1 MKTCSLFKTAAA
13 ASAVT
18 VMAGSGAMLANSF
31 KSRREMQEY
40 LWGLV
45 ADARRYCSTDMTM
58 VITEVC
64 GDQPNKV
71 FQDAK
76 VYISKHVST
85 RMSSSIRVFKH
96 EKDVNLTFTVEEEDN
111 VFTHTFQ
118 GVELRWVLRCH
129 QIDRTKFRY
138 YELTFPKKAKEMV
151 IRSYLPFVSR
161 EAARQRVKTRKLF
174 YIDGAE
180 KWTSV
185 TFNHPST
192 WIALWRKGVELR
204 WILRCHQI
212 DGTKFRYYELTFSK
226 KAKKMVTRSY
236 LPFVSREAARRR
248 VKTRTTYNRGYLL
261 CGPTGTG
268 KSSLVAAMANYLKAD
283 VYDLDLSQVSSS
295 SQLQTLLMETTNTS
309 ILLVE
314 DIVCLPE
321 FMKRSFKQVDETKLP
336 FLENKEG
343 KDSMSR
349 GE

>member
-129 QIDRTKFRY
+129 QIDGTKFCY

-161 EAARQRVKTRKLF
+161 EAARQRVKTR
-174 YIDGAE
+174 
-180 KWTSV
+180 
-185 TFNHPST
+185 
-192 WIALWRKGVELR
+192 
-204 WILRCHQI
+204 
-212 DGTKFRYYELTFSK
+212 
-226 KAKKMVTRSY
+226 
-236 LPFVSREAARRR
+236 
-248 VKTRTTYNRGYLL
+248 TTYNRGYLL

-268 KSSLVAAMANYLKAD
+268 KSSLVAAMANYFKAD

-314 DIVCLPE
+314 DIDCLPE
-321 FMKRSFKQVDETKLP
+321 FKKMSFKQVDETKVPIPTP
-336 FLENKEG
+336 FKVLLKPFSSINSLK
-343 KDSMSR
+343 K
-349 GE
+349 

>member
-118 GVELRWVLRCH
+118 GVELRWVLHCH
-129 QIDRTKFRY
+129 QIDGTKFRY

-192 WIALWRKGVELR
+192 WIALWRK
-204 WILRCHQI
+204 
-212 DGTKFRYYELTFSK
+212 
-226 KAKKMVTRSY
+226 
-236 LPFVSREAARRR
+236 
-248 VKTRTTYNRGYLL
+248 
-261 CGPTGTG
+261 
-268 KSSLVAAMANYLKAD
+268 
-283 VYDLDLSQVSSS
+283 
-295 SQLQTLLMETTNTS
+295 TLLMETTNTS

-314 DIVCLPE
+314 DIDCLPE
-321 FMKRSFKQVDETKLP
+321 FKKMSFKQVDETKATLSG
-336 FLENKEG
+336 FLDFMDRGCSNCGDQRIIVFTATNKEKPG
-343 KDSMSR
+343 SAFLRAR
-349 GE
+349 GIDVHIHMPYCTPDAFEILASNYLNITTHKLFSEIKESILQTEVTRC

>member
-118 GVELRWVLRCH
+118 GVELRWVLHCH
-129 QIDRTKFRY
+129 QIDGTKFRY

-161 EAARQRVKTRKLF
+161 EAARQRVKTRK
-174 YIDGAE
+174 
-180 KWTSV
+180 
-185 TFNHPST
+185 
-192 WIALWRKGVELR
+192 
-204 WILRCHQI
+204 
-212 DGTKFRYYELTFSK
+212 
-226 KAKKMVTRSY
+226 
-236 LPFVSREAARRR
+236 
-248 VKTRTTYNRGYLL
+248 
-261 CGPTGTG
+261 
-268 KSSLVAAMANYLKAD
+268 SSLVAAMANYFKAD

-314 DIVCLPE
+314 DIDCLPE
-321 FMKRSFKQVDETKLP
+321 FKKMSFKQVDETKATLSG
-336 FLENKEG
+336 FLDFMDRGCSNCGDQRIIVFTATNKEKPGSAFLRARGIDVHIHMPYCTPDAFEILASNYLNITTHKLFILETLVEFLAAKKG
-343 KDSMSR
+343 KAQ
-349 GE
+349 EA

>member
-118 GVELRWVLRCH
+118 GVELRWILRCH
-129 QIDRTKFRY
+129 QIDGTKFRY

-174 YIDGAE
+174 YIDEAE

-192 WIALWRKGVELR
+192 WIDLWRKVPRIIED
-204 WILRCHQI
+204 ICC
-212 DGTKFRYYELTFSK
+212 
-226 KAKKMVTRSY
+226 V
-236 LPFVSREAARRR
+236 V
-248 VKTRTTYNRGYLL
+248 LL
-261 CGPTGTG
+261 GQE
-268 KSSLVAAMANYLKAD
+268 
-283 VYDLDLSQVSSS
+283 SQVWS
-295 SQLQTLLMETTNTS
+295 LPWQTISRLMCMT
-309 ILLVE
+309 
-314 DIVCLPE
+314 
-321 FMKRSFKQVDETKLP
+321 
-336 FLENKEG
+336 
-343 KDSMSR
+343 
-349 GE
+349 

>member
-129 QIDRTKFRY
+129 QIDGTKFCY

-180 KWTSV
+180 KWTSM

-192 WIALWRKGVELR
+192 WIALWRKVPRIIED
-204 WILRCHQI
+204 ICC
-212 DGTKFRYYELTFSK
+212 
-226 KAKKMVTRSY
+226 V
-236 LPFVSREAARRR
+236 V
-248 VKTRTTYNRGYLL
+248 LL
-261 CGPTGTG
+261 GQE
-268 KSSLVAAMANYLKAD
+268 
-283 VYDLDLSQVSSS
+283 SQVWS
-295 SQLQTLLMETTNTS
+295 LPWQTISRLMCMT
-309 ILLVE
+309 
-314 DIVCLPE
+314 
-321 FMKRSFKQVDETKLP
+321 
-336 FLENKEG
+336 
-343 KDSMSR
+343 
-349 GE
+349 